1 MRIRNI
7 FDPRSGIRDGK
18 IRFRDNIPDQQHCSE
33 YHKRKNIQTIRHFR
47 LTSTINDMTGC
58 SEVCCED
65 FGLFA
70 ELEPLLV
77 GGHQLQQGEVVHT
90 LHLYQRQCLR

>member
-1 MRIRNI
+1 VNKWFGQKNGSISILRVSQKKEHRNGS
-7 FDPRSGIRDGK
+7 PV
-18 IRFRDNIPDQQHCSE
+18 
-33 YHKRKNIQTIRHFR
+33 R
-47 LTSTINDMTGC
+47 LASTINDMTGW
-58 SEVCCED
+58 SQVCCED

-77 GGHQLQQGEVVHT
+77 CGHQLQQREVVHT

>member
-18 IRFRDNIPDQQHCSE
+18 IRFRDNIPDRNTAQSITRE
-33 YHKRKNIQTIRHFR
+33 RTNKRFAHFR
-47 LTSTINDMTGC
+47 LASTINDMTGC
-58 SEVCCED
+58 SEVCCVD

-77 GGHQLQQGEVVHT
+77 GGHQLKQGEVVHT

>member
-1 MRIRNI
+1 MEK
-7 FDPRSGIRDGK
+7 FGSGIKSRISNTAQSITRK
-18 IRFRDNIPDQQHCSE
+18 RTYNRFAN
-33 YHKRKNIQTIRHFR
+33 FR
-47 LTSTINDMTGC
+47 LTSTITDISAGC

-65 FGLFA
+65 YGLFA

-90 LHLYQRQCLR
+90 LHLYQRQCL